1 MTVRA
6 FIAIGSNVG
15 DRAAACRAAEARLG
29 RLPHTALVQVS
40 PLLETAPAEGAE
52 GGPFLNGVAEIETG
66 LAPRDLLAELR
77 AIEAGLGRPGVRRR
91 GAARTID
98 LDVLLY
104 GELRVD
110 EPDLVIPHPRMADR
124 RFVLQPLASIAP
136 DVRHPILQHTAS
148 ELLRRLD
155 RAAPTGSEAAR

>member
-1 MTVRA
+1 M
-6 FIAIGSNVG
+6 
-15 DRAAACRAAEARLG
+15 
-29 RLPHTALVQVS
+29 
-40 PLLETAPAEGAE
+40 ETAPAEGAE

-66 LAPRDLLAELR
+66 LSPRSLLGELR
-77 AIEAGLGRPGVRRR
+77 AIEAGLGRAALRRR

-104 GELRVD
+104 GDLRLD

-136 DVRHPILQHTAS
+136 DVRHPVLQLTAS
-148 ELLRRLD
+148 ELLRRLE
-155 RAAPTGSEAAR
+155 RAGPGAREASG